1 MSHSSE
7 ERLSA
12 DLLAVAEQLSEGKH
26 EASAVDL
33 DRIKMRAMAK
43 ATRGSA
49 TFAPRK
55 GSLMRKRSLLTT
67 LLVVGTLA
75 SGTGATMAVTG
86 QFSQARDDR
95 PTASASQ
102 YADCRFVKR
111 ENRAGRVRDRRLN
124 RQQHKRKQRA
134 NNRSERLIRNPRT
147 RRSVRKNNVRDEK
160 RQRRAFRRSERRQRE
175 ADRDE
180 ERRCREGRSR

>member
-12 DLLAVAEQLSEGKH
+12 DLQAVAEQLSEEKH
-26 EASAVDL
+26 EASALDL
-33 DRIKMRAMAK
+33 DRIKMRAVAK

-49 TFAPRK
+49 AFAPRK

-67 LLVVGTLA
+67 LLVVGALA

-102 YADCRFVKR
+102 YQDCRLVAR
-111 ENRAGRVRDRRLN
+111 DNRNAR
-124 RQQHKRKQRA
+124 
-134 NNRSERLIRNPRT
+134 I
-147 RRSVRKNNVRDEK
+147 
-160 RQRRAFRRSERRQRE
+160 RQRRVNRTNLRSKKRTNRRVERRLRGRARSRVVRLHRRDERLERRVFRRAEKNQRA
-175 ADRDE
+175 ADRRE
-180 ERRCREGRSR
+180 ERECREGKRRR

>member
-7 ERLSA
+7 DRLSA
-12 DLLAVAEQLSEGKH
+12 DLLAVGEQLSEGKH
-26 EASAVDL
+26 EASALDL
-33 DRIKMRAMAK
+33 DQIKMRAVAK

-67 LLVVGTLA
+67 ALIVGVLA

-86 QFSQARDDR
+86 QFSAARDDR
-95 PTASASQ
+95 PTASVSQ
-102 YADCRFVKR
+102 YQSCAELVRQNRRAELRFRRQFNVQHRLKKR
-111 ENRAGRVRDRRLN
+111 AHRRVEARTRGRKRRKAVRRINRKDE
-124 RQQHKRKQRA
+124 RQQ
-134 NNRSERLIRNPRT
+134 
-147 RRSVRKNNVRDEK
+147 K
-160 RQRRAFRRSERRQRE
+160 RQHRQDIQEIKADHRE
-175 ADRDE
+175 D

>member
-7 ERLSA
+7 DRLSA
-12 DLLAVAEQLSEGKH
+12 DLLAVGEQLSEGKH
-26 EASAVDL
+26 EASALDL
-33 DRIKMRAMAK
+33 DQIKMRAVAK

-67 LLVVGTLA
+67 LLVVGALA

-86 QFSQARDDR
+86 QFSAARDDR
-95 PTASASQ
+95 PTASVSQ
-102 YADCRFVKR
+102 YQSCGELVRQNRRAELRFRRQFNVQHRLKKR
-111 ENRAGRVRDRRLN
+111 AHRRVEAGTRRKRRKAVRRINRKDE
-124 RQQHKRKQRA
+124 RQQ
-134 NNRSERLIRNPRT
+134 
-147 RRSVRKNNVRDEK
+147 K
-160 RQRRAFRRSERRQRE
+160 RQHRRDIQEIKADHRE
-175 ADRDE
+175 I